1 MNCIFRRANQPFTV
15 GAPALHEYTK
25 SLMRSPLLCFVILIF
40 VSACDVPKEIQNSPD
55 NTHNTSGTTGSANA
69 TNAPATVGTG
79 TTDLPDSAKA
89 KRDSL
94 P

>member
-1 MNCIFRRANQPFTV
+1 
-15 GAPALHEYTK
+15 
-25 SLMRSPLLCFVILIF
+25 MRSLIICLIII
-40 VSACDVPKEIQNSPD
+40 VSASACDVPREIQNSPD
-55 NTHNTSGTTGSANA
+55 NTNNTSGTTGSANS

-79 TTDLPDSAKA
+79 TTDLPDSAKT